1 MKPGDLVSYL
11 HWKEEA
17 YRVAMWDPHWETRVG
32 ILLEIGVDYAGHEL
46 KILTETGEIRD
57 VHESFHK
64 VKIIHEPR

>member
-11 HWKEEA
+11 HWNEEE
-17 YRVAMWDPHWETRVG
+17 YRIAMWDPHWETKVG

-46 KILTETGEIRD
+46 QILTETGEIRG

-64 VKIIHEPR
+64 VKIIS